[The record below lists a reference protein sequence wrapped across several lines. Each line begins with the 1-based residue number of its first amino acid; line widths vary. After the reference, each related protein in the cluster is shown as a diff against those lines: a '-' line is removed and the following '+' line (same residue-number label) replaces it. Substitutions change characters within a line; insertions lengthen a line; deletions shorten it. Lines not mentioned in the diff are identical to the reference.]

1 MGQYAFISD
10 ADLRIAP
17 GTRVVKANEYAGYV
31 EGARVLEEARR
42 KAAAILLSARGRA
55 AELRDQGFAEG
66 LKLGKESSSKYMLG
80 IVTKSREHLAENE
93 ERIVALVLSVLKK
106 VLGEMD
112 DKEVVVRMVRT
123 AMAVVSRQNQVT
135 VLVAPDQVENVK
147 AGLHRILQPY
157 PRVTMVDVVG
167 DPKLTGSDC
176 VLETKVGRVEASLES
191 QLRTITGAL
200 TDLAPGRKERLEADL
215 KAIEVELSA
224 GLVGDL

>member
-42 KAAAILLSARGRA
+42 KAAAILLAARA
-55 AELRDQGFAEG
+55 TASEMRDQGFAEG

-80 IVTKSREHLAENE
+80 IVTKSRDHLADNE
-93 ERIVALVLSVLKK
+93 ERIVALVISVLKK

-112 DKEVVVRMVRT
+112 EKEVVVRMVRT

-135 VLVAPDQVENVK
+135 VLVAPDMVETVK
-147 AGLHRILQPY
+147 AGLYKILQPY

-167 DPKLTGSDC
+167 DAKILGTDC

-191 QLRTITGAL
+191 QLKTITGAL
-200 TDLAPGRKERLEADL
+200 SDLAPGRKERLEADL
-215 KAIEVELSA
+215 KAIEIELSA